1 MDVIVTVVPEFGTIV
16 MMGLSV
22 EIINIVAV
30 TAKDRIIPRFLEI
43 PIFYCRINC

>member
-1 MDVIVTVVPEFGTIV
+1 MDAMVIVVPEFGTIV